1 MQDETESPRG
11 RLSLMLAMAKGELP
25 LSARLESH
33 LARCLDCRACE
44 KVCPSYV
51 AYGKSLDAAR
61 AMIRT
66 SRNVSVPPATTA
78 VSVLHWLVES
88 PDRIR
93 TLSRMLR
100 LYQRTGLQRLLR
112 TSRVLRWLGFAE
124 LEADVPP
131 IRSQQSFDEVYPA
144 RNEARGR
151 VSIFTGCLAQITDQQ
166 ILISAIRLLNRIGYE
181 VHVPPGQ
188 GCCGAMHLHD
198 GQTEKATELMRRN
211 VRAFAGASD
220 TILCVVSGCAAT
232 LTEYASYLDD
242 NGTPVPFS
250 VRIMDINQFIAQAS
264 WPSDIS
270 FRPLA
275 KRIAVHD
282 PCTLTNV
289 LRQEDKPYALLARIP
304 GAEVI
309 PLAENSVCCGA
320 AGTYHLTQPR
330 IAQQLR
336 TPKIAYLQQLAADI
350 LVTSNSGCAMHL
362 AAGLRHVGLAIEVT
376 HPVVLLERQIE
387 SAAGHA

>member
-1 MQDETESPRG
+1 
-11 RLSLMLAMAKGELP
+11 MLALAKGDLP
-25 LSARLESH
+25 LSARLETH

-61 AMIRT
+61 ALIRT
-66 SRNVSVPPATTA
+66 SRSISVPPTTKA
-78 VSVLHWLVES
+78 VSLLHWLAES
-88 PDRIR
+88 PGR
-93 TLSRMLR
+93 TRRLNRMLR

-112 TSRVLRWLGFAE
+112 TSRLLRWLGFAE
-124 LEADVPP
+124 LEADLPP
-131 IRSQQSFDEVYPA
+131 VRSREPFDELYPA
-144 RNEARGR
+144 RNESRGR

-198 GQTEKATELMRRN
+198 GQTGKATELMRQN

-220 TILCVVSGCAAT
+220 IILCAVSGCTAT
-232 LTEYASYLDD
+232 LTEYANYLDD
-242 NGTPVPFS
+242 DGTAAPFS
-250 VRIMDINQFIAQAS
+250 GQIMDINQFIAQAS

-282 PCTLTNV
+282 PCTLTNI

-304 GAEVI
+304 GAEVV

-336 TPKIAYLQQLAADI
+336 APKIAHLEQLAADI
-350 LVTSNSGCAMHL
+350 LVTSNSGCAMYL
-362 AAGLRHVGLAIEVT
+362 AAGLRHAGLAIEVT
-376 HPVVLLERQIE
+376 HPIVLLERQTE
-387 SAAGHA
+387 SAPGHA